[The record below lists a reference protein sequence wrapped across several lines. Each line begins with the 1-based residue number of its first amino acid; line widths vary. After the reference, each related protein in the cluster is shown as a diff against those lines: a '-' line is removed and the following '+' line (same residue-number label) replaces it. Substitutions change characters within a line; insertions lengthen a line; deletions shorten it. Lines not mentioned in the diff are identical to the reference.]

1 MANTEKLQHWWGA
14 WKFIG
19 RAVGFR
25 RGFIPRPG
33 ASQRRERGSGN
44 ARSEWGRVSR
54 KSRAR
59 HKVAEGEWERMR
71 ADMYS
76 TIIAA
81 F

>member
-1 MANTEKLQHWWGA
+1 M
-14 WKFIG
+14 
-19 RAVGFR
+19 GFR
-25 RGFIPRPG
+25 RGFIPHPG

-44 ARSEWGRVSR
+44 ARSERGRVSR